1 MQKVLNMSLP
11 FIYMV
16 IRTDTK
22 VTKPPKF
29 VIWPCNTWFSSPVK
43 TCRWGISGG
52 LLFAVKENDKEP
64 IRSHRTLVTL

>member
-29 VIWPCNTWFSSPVK
+29 VI
-43 TCRWGISGG
+43 
-52 LLFAVKENDKEP
+52 
-64 IRSHRTLVTL
+64 